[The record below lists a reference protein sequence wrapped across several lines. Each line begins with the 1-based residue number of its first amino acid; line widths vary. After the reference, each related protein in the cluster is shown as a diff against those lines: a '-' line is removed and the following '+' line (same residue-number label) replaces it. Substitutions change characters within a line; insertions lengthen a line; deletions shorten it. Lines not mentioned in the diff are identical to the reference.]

1 MEEVSYSKTNPD
13 SYDAFYKPDPG
24 EPDEL
29 VEIKDDFLT
38 FTWERKKSN
47 ENLID
52 QREGK
57 GFSFYL
63 ARHAYYDKYKL
74 PKDSLAYD
82 KKNTGMVAQIQLD
95 KKYTIVI
102 NVKPNLNTPKK
113 IHIVSAYYTDSPTLI
128 DEYEAHKAQMI
139 AIEKAIERRS
149 NEKIKKIG
157 ENIIRRQEYLDNLRE
172 FIKNNSTNYV

>member
-1 MEEVSYSKTNPD
+1 MEKLSYSKTDPD
-13 SYDAFYKPDPG
+13 SYDAFFESDPG
-24 EPDEL
+24 DPNEL
-29 VEIKDDFLT
+29 VEIKDEFLT
-38 FTWERKKSN
+38 FTWDRKKSN

-52 QREGK
+52 PIGGK

-74 PKDSLAYD
+74 PKDSLASD

-95 KKYTIVI
+95 KNYMIVI
-102 NVKPNLNTPKK
+102 NVKPDFNTPKK
-113 IHIVSAYYTDSPTLI
+113 IHIVSAYYTDSSSLI
-128 DEYEAHKAQMI
+128 EEYEAHKVQMI

-157 ENIIRRQEYLDNLRE
+157 ENIRLRQEFLDSLRE
-172 FIKNNSTNYV
+172 VNKVLH